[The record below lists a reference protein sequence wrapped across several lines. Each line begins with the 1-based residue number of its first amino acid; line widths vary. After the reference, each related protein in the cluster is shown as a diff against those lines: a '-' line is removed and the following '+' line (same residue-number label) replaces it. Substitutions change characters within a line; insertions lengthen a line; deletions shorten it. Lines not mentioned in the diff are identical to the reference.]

1 MTSEYLRHEYTW
13 SNHCIT
19 GNVLGWGMT
28 ASSCPKD
35 RDMLRELEKTASAAE
50 PERAKGI
57 PVEELSF
64 VPLCGFVKMTVIPWD
79 SGEDN
84 RKNKKVFLYQP
95 KETSASPGVYMAPRG
110 FWEDQPQDGYLPAVK
125 IEERTERPED
135 IFIKMHVYDRLP
147 DFLRAVFWCLFEKKQ
162 GLNFAAPSWKQEEF
176 AENAGVLMYAIHS
189 ILPESLRK
197 KAGYVSYTEQP
208 VGREP
213 FYFSREPLGENCINL
228 SEFEKQEFPP
238 VTSKLEEYFFYHLS
252 EFLVKK
258 DDLYDKFWS
267 EAEQYLKTSTGG
279 NEERKLQWLFYM
291 FCQKH
296 GKESLEK
303 NELLPGMPELFYWA
317 SREPALKTTTEEVR
331 ALIHKGSF
339 SQEEK
344 EEYIRILLEGFTKR
358 AQESVCG
365 EIHWLLSSMYAVDRK
380 KFLEQLA
387 VIKEKNPLVYAL
399 LLSQN
404 TEQEDSWQRAVFN
417 ENTKSFSKMQDYV
430 GFLEKAEIS
439 PELKNQIILAGI
451 HLLNQNLFKKENYV
465 QFDALMLRLF
475 RKDQWVEI
483 LKDFVRNQ
491 LEPEAENLDDN
502 QLKTACYVEQL
513 LKKYAPKEVSGLLAE
528 ERKKRRKLELPSE
541 EAQEAAYEV
550 QEEDDEDPEEMTE
563 PGTLKEALLVGYPQ
577 GFLTGCALYLC
588 NYALMIGHWKI
599 AVGMAGMWLL
609 FILNFYY
616 LMMHKEHKYP
626 FWKNLGMCILEGYV
640 IEFIAS
646 LFLSQKIRLSYFIIL
661 GIAAIAVQALN
672 IFRKRME
679 EEED

>member
-189 ILPESLRK
+189 ILP
-197 KAGYVSYTEQP
+197 
-208 VGREP
+208 
-213 FYFSREPLGENCINL
+213 SREPLGENCINL

-317 SREPALKTTTEEVR
+317 SREPALKTTTEEKF
-331 ALIHKGSF
+331 AGWYKDP
-339 SQEEK
+339 Q
-344 EEYIRILLEGFTKR
+344 FTKEFTDR
-358 AQESVCG
+358 LMDDLTPGKEG
-365 EIHWLLSSMYAVDRK
+365 TGTITIYAKWND
-380 KFLEQLA
+380 A
-387 VIKEKNPLVYAL
+387 CTI
-399 LLSQN
+399 
-404 TEQEDSWQRAVFN
+404 
-417 ENTKSFSKMQDYV
+417 SFETNGGS
-430 GFLEKAEIS
+430 ACAPIS
-439 PELKNQIILAGI
+439 T
-451 HLLNQNLFKKENYV
+451 Y
-465 QFDALMLRLF
+465 
-475 RKDQWVEI
+475 
-483 LKDFVRNQ
+483 
-491 LEPEAENLDDN
+491 
-502 QLKTACYVEQL
+502 
-513 LKKYAPKEVSGLLAE
+513 
-528 ERKKRRKLELPSE
+528 
-541 EAQEAAYEV
+541 
-550 QEEDDEDPEEMTE
+550 
-563 PGTLKEALLVGYPQ
+563 
-577 GFLTGCALYLC
+577 
-588 NYALMIGHWKI
+588 
-599 AVGMAGMWLL
+599 
-609 FILNFYY
+609 
-616 LMMHKEHKYP
+616 
-626 FWKNLGMCILEGYV
+626 
-640 IEFIAS
+640 
-646 LFLSQKIRLSYFIIL
+646 
-661 GIAAIAVQALN
+661 
-672 IFRKRME
+672 E
-679 EEED
+679 EETLRTPHAGRSPRRLPEYS